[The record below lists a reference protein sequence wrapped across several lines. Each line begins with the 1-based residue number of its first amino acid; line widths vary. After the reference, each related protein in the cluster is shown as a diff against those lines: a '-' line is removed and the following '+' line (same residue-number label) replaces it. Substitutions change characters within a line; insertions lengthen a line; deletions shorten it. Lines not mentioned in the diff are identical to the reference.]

1 MDQSTKEVNLES
13 LIEACK
19 PAKKRGR
26 PSHKRQLQEIRHE
39 RKLNLQTAD
48 SVLIAINLKSILTL
62 DALRSLPLDRQGV
75 LTRLLPK
82 LDQIRTGE
90 IGDEGGGQGELKP
103 SETALSNEYFARFCT
118 QYQEKLSDSKLT
130 DEAIEQARTDT
141 SKELAKLDPWKLKH
155 FEPIW
160 GQKLISQTID
170 DQEEEQMI
178 ERILRQK
185 TKRKPIQKAKPT
197 EPSITRR
204 RVRKC

>member
-1 MDQSTKEVNLES
+1 MAQSPKEVNLES

-26 PSHKRQLQEIRHE
+26 PSLKRQLQEIRQE

-48 SVLIAINLKSILTL
+48 SVVVAINLRSILTL
-62 DALRSLPLDRQGV
+62 DALHSLPPECQSQ

-82 LDQIRTGE
+82 LDQIQASDGS
-90 IGDEGGGQGELKP
+90 IKLSD
-103 SETALSNEYFARFCT
+103 TALSNEYFAKFCT
-118 QYQEKLSDSKLT
+118 QYQEKLSDNKLT
-130 DEAIEQARTDT
+130 GEAVEQAKSDT

-170 DQEEEQMI
+170 DEEEEQMI
-178 ERILRQK
+178 DRILRQK
-185 TKRKPIQKAKPT
+185 VNRKQTLKLKVK
-197 EPSITRR
+197 EPPITRR
-204 RVRKC
+204 RVRK